1 MPGERPEFRA
11 PEGRHLAGDL
21 ECRSRMRHTHMCVF
35 LHVVFSTKNRRN
47 TIREDFRKRLWSYM
61 GGIARAHQ
69 LHAII
74 IGGMGDHVHLLLAV
88 PSTIAI
94 GRAVQLIKMGS
105 SSWVRENESKLF
117 QWQEGFAAFS
127 VSQSN
132 LERVKAYIRDQK
144 IHHRRMS
151 FAEEWNALL
160 EKHGITLNRAA

>member
-11 PEGRHLAGDL
+11 PEGRHSAGGL

-47 TIREDFRKRLWSYM
+47 TIRETLRNRLWSYM
-61 GGIARAHQ
+61 GGIARAHK

-94 GRAVQLIKMGS
+94 ARAVQLIKMGS
-105 SSWVRENESKLF
+105 SSWVRENE
-117 QWQEGFAAFS
+117 
-127 VSQSN
+127 
-132 LERVKAYIRDQK
+132 
-144 IHHRRMS
+144 
-151 FAEEWNALL
+151 
-160 EKHGITLNRAA
+160 

>member
-1 MPGERPEFRA
+1 MPP
-11 PEGRHLAGDL
+11 
-21 ECRSRMRHTHMCVF
+21 SRT
-35 LHVVFSTKNRRN
+35 S
-47 TIREDFRKRLWSYM
+47 REDGAPSRVHK
-61 GGIARAHQ
+61 

-74 IGGMGDHVHLLLAV
+74 IGGMEYHVHLLLAV
-88 PSTIAI
+88 PSTITIA
-94 GRAVQLIKMGS
+94 RAVQAIKMGS

-132 LERVKAYIRDQK
+132 MERVQEYIRDQQ

>member
-1 MPGERPEFRA
+1 
-11 PEGRHLAGDL
+11 
-21 ECRSRMRHTHMCVF
+21 MRHTHMCVF

-132 LERVKAYIRDQK
+132 LEKVKDYIRDQE
-144 IHHRRMS
+144 IHHRRIS

>member
-11 PEGRHLAGDL
+11 LEGRHLAGDL

-47 TIREDFRKRLWSYM
+47 TIRENFRKRLWSYM
-61 GGIARAHQ
+61 GGIARAHK
-69 LHAII
+69 LHAIL
-74 IGGMGDHVHLLLAV
+74 IGGMGDHVHLLVAV

-105 SSWVRENESKLF
+105 SSWVRENEYKLF

-132 LERVKAYIRDQK
+132 LEKGQSV
-144 IHHRRMS
+144 HP
-151 FAEEWNALL
+151 
-160 EKHGITLNRAA
+160 